1 MSSSWQ
7 PRGSSGKRGDG
18 ALTERLRPR
27 MRRREA
33 VEDLGGKTVV
43 TVLGMHRSGTSAVAG
58 TIEEHGVELGPV
70 SKRTKFNPRGNREIK
85 ELNKL
90 HNAILKRSGGS
101 WWEPPRALHVRPE
114 DARKRD
120 AVLAR
125 IPGQTIGVK
134 DPRILLV
141 MELWRDLDPKPIGVI
156 RNPVAVRHSLERRAR
171 ERGKPHP
178 QLSSEAWERLWI
190 TYNGALLRELRRSSF
205 PVIDFD
211 RGTDLD
217 SQVRAALAFH
227 RLESGAQ
234 SRFFDRELVGQD
246 VGGWRDQVISAEAL
260 ELWDELSRHARS

>member
-1 MSSSWQ
+1 MSSPWQ
-7 PRGSSGKRGDG
+7 PRGSSGKPGGG
-18 ALTERLRPR
+18 ALTGRLRTTL
-27 MRRREA
+27 RRREA
-33 VEDLGGKTVV
+33 VEDLRETVV

-58 TIEEHGVELGPV
+58 TIEQHGVELGPV
-70 SKRTKFNPRGNREIK
+70 SKRTKFNARGNREIK

-90 HNAILKRSGGS
+90 HNSILKRSGGS

-120 AVLAR
+120 AVLER

-178 QLSSEAWERLWI
+178 QLSSEAWEQLWI
-190 TYNGALLRELRRSSF
+190 TYNAALLRELRRSAF

-211 RGTDLD
+211 RGADLD

-227 RLESGAQ
+227 GLESGTE
-234 SRFFDRELVGQD
+234 SGFFDRELVGQD
-246 VGGWRDQVISAEAL
+246 VGEWREQAISAEAL
-260 ELWDELSRHARS
+260 ELWEELARHALS